1 MHELSIA
8 GAIVTIAEEHAAG
21 RRVETVEVK
30 VGHLRQV
37 VPSALTFAFELVTEG
52 TPLEGARLEI
62 EDVPVQLM
70 CRTCAAESRVD
81 DFPFACPECGSIDVD
96 VSSGDE
102 LVVDTL
108 ELVDSVERI

>member
-1 MHELSIA
+1 VHELA
-8 GAIVTIAEEHAAG
+8 LAEAIVAIAEEHAAG

-30 VGHLRQV
+30 IGRLRQV

-52 TPLEGARLEI
+52 TPLKGARLEI

-70 CRTCAAESRVD
+70 CRTCTAESRVN
-81 DFPFACPECGSIDVD
+81 DFPLACPECGGVDVE

-108 ELVDSVERI
+108 ELVDSMERI